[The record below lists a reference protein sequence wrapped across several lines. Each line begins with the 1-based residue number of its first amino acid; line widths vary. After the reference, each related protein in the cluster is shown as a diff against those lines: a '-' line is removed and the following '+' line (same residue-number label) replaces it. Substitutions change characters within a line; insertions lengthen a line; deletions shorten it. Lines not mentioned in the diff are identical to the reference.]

1 MARSTA
7 VTSATVPF
15 AAEAVAPAAPRELL
29 ERRVQLRGSALA
41 RGVLRAFGW
50 RVVFDGLPAAQGVAI
65 AYPHTSNWD
74 FVVGMLAKW
83 AIGLPA
89 TFWGKDSLFR
99 VPLLGPWLRWLG
111 GVPVDR
117 QNASGIVGQMADAL
131 KQARAEG
138 RFLWL
143 VLAPEGTRSAG
154 EGWRSGFYHVATAAE
169 VPLALVFFDYERR
182 ELGFRRFLQLSGE
195 PAADMAAIAQGFGAF
210 HGRRPRNAAP
220 IRFKP

>member
-1 MARSTA
+1 MVTAPVELLQRPVQLHGSRMARA
-7 VTSATVPF
+7 
-15 AAEAVAPAAPRELL
+15 LL
-29 ERRVQLRGSALA
+29 RLA
-41 RGVLRAFGW
+41 GW

-74 FVVGMLAKW
+74 FVVGILAKW

-99 VPLLGPWLRWLG
+99 VPLLGPWMRWLG

-117 QNASGIVGQMADAL
+117 QNARGIVGQMAEAL
-131 KQARAEG
+131 TQARAEG

-154 EGWRSGFYHVATAAE
+154 EGWRSGFYHVATAAR
-169 VPLALVFFDYERR
+169 VPLALIFFDYQHR
-182 ELGFRRFLQLSGE
+182 ELGFRRYLQLSGD
-195 PAADMAAIAQGFGAF
+195 PAADMAAIAQGFGAV
-210 HGRRPRNAAP
+210 HGRRPDNAAP
-220 IRFKP
+220 IRFMP